1 MKILMRDLKA
11 SKSQE
16 SVLSS
21 AKLTG
26 VGVGKVPNLNGGS
39 ESERRLQMTKQGRKE
54 QKQVVVEHK
63 TKIDTAACYFALEIG
78 RK

>member
-26 VGVGKVPNLNGGS
+26 VGVGKVPKLNGGS
-39 ESERRLQMTKQGRKE
+39 EIEKRLQMTKQGRKE
-54 QKQVVVEHK
+54 
-63 TKIDTAACYFALEIG
+63 
-78 RK
+78 